1 MSRLF
6 VDMDGTLA
14 VFTPVDR
21 LETLYEPEYFETL
34 PPIVNVCRAV
44 RLVAASRQT
53 ELYILSSVLP
63 GSLYAVREKDAWLD
77 RFLPQINA
85 QHRLFPPCGQSKAL
99 AVPGGLQPADT
110 LLDDYTDNLLDWPG
124 KGIKVYNGINGNRG
138 RWKGDCLRY
147 NKSPEKIAQALV
159 AITRGEA
166 HVFDARPG
174 SGHKDRVELL
184 QSLTIEY

>member
-6 VDMDGTLA
+6 IDMDGTLA
-14 VFTPVDR
+14 VFQPVDR

-34 PPIVNVCRAV
+34 PPIVNVCKAV
-44 RLVAASRQT
+44 RLVAASRQA
-53 ELYILSSVLP
+53 ELFILSSILP
-63 GSLYAVREKDAWLD
+63 GSPYAVREKSAWLD
-77 RFLPQINA
+77 RYLPQIDPL
-85 QHRLFPPCGQSKAL
+85 HRLFPPCGISKAL

-124 KGIKVYNGINGNRG
+124 KGIKVYNGINGNRS

-147 NKSPEKIAQALV
+147 DKTPEQIAQALLV
-159 AITRGEA
+159 IIRGEA

-174 SGHKDRVELL
+174 SGAQDRVELM
-184 QSLTIEY
+184 QSPTIEY

>member
-34 PPIVNVCRAV
+34 PPIVSVCKAV
-44 RLVAASRQT
+44 KLVAASGQA

-63 GSLYAVREKDAWLD
+63 GSPYAIREKDAWLD

-99 AVPGGLQPADT
+99 AVPGCLQPGDT

-124 KGIKVYNGINGNRG
+124 RGIKLYNGINGTRG

-147 NKSPEKIAQALV
+147 DKSPEQIAQALL
-159 AITRGEA
+159 AIIRGEA
-166 HVFDARPG
+166 RVFDARPG
-174 SGHKDRVELL
+174 SGIQDRVQLM
-184 QSLTIEY
+184 QSPIIEY